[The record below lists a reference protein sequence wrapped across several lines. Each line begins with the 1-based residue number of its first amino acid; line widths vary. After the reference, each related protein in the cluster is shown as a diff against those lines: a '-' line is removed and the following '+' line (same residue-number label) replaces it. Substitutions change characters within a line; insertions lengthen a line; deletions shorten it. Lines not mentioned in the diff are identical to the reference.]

1 MIIALICGG
10 IGLGIAGFMARYV
23 LKQDQGSERIRQI
36 SAAIKEGA
44 LAFIRREYRI
54 LAIFVIVVA
63 IILGVV
69 PMLGWWVSVVFVCGA
84 VASALAGFIGMS
96 IAIRANGRT
105 ATAVQKSLN
114 DGLKVSF
121 RSGAVMGMCVVGIGI
136 IGMSVLYFT
145 FGSNPDM
152 LLKVIPAFGFG
163 HGCRPL

>member
-105 ATAVQKSLN
+105 ATAVHLRQ
-114 DGLKVSF
+114 
-121 RSGAVMGMCVVGIGI
+121 
-136 IGMSVLYFT
+136 
-145 FGSNPDM
+145 
-152 LLKVIPAFGFG
+152 
-163 HGCRPL
+163 